1 MYTMLPDDAYNQ
13 ALINNVHPPDWV
25 NPVPKPRY
33 NLVVIGAGTAG
44 LVTAAGAAGLGAH
57 VALIEKHLMGGDCLN
72 VGCVPSKGIIR
83 ASRAWADVRNARE
96 FGVHI
101 PDGVRYDFGAAMAR
115 MRKLRSQISPTDS
128 AARFQSL
135 GVDVFLGTGRFT
147 SSDSI
152 DVDGKTLTFK
162 RAIIATG
169 ARAAAFPIP
178 GLAETGYLTNETV
191 FSLTEL
197 PQRLAVIGAG
207 AIGCEMAQAFAR
219 FGSAVSVFERECRI
233 LPRDDYDGADIVKR
247 SIARDGV
254 RFICNANI
262 VNIERRGAEKVI
274 HYESYGKTTERVADD
289 ILMSIGRVPNVE
301 DLNLDV
307 VGVSYD
313 HRTGVAVDER
323 LQTTNPRIF
332 AAGDICFPY
341 KFTHSADAMAR
352 IAIANTLFYGRQK
365 TSALTI
371 PWCTYTAPEIA
382 HVGLRAE
389 DAQAQGRNV
398 HTLTWTLE
406 ENDRAVLDGET
417 EGFARIHVREGT
429 DTILGATIVAAHAGD
444 MIGEVT
450 LAMTNGLGIGAIAK
464 TIHPYPTQA
473 EAIKRLGDAYNKTR
487 LTPRVKWIFNRWL
500 AWTR

>member
-1 MYTMLPDDAYNQ
+1 MPTMMPDDAYNR
-13 ALINNVHPPDWV
+13 ALVNNVHPPDWV
-25 NPVPKPRY
+25 NPTPKPRY

-57 VALIEKHLMGGDCLN
+57 VALIEKHFMGGDCLN
-72 VGCVPSKGIIR
+72 VGCVPSKGMIR
-83 ASRAWADVRNARE
+83 ASRAWADVRNAGE
-96 FGVHI
+96 FGVQI
-101 PDGVRYDFGAAMAR
+101 PEGIKYDFGAAMER
-115 MRKLRSQISPTDS
+115 MRKLRAQISTTDS

-135 GVDVFLGTGRFT
+135 GVDVFLGAARFT
-147 SSDSI
+147 GSDSLE
-152 DVDGKTLTFK
+152 VDGKTLWFK
-162 RAIIATG
+162 RAVIATG

-197 PQRLAVIGAG
+197 PKRLAVIGAG

-219 FGSAVSVFERECRI
+219 FGSAVTVFEKECRI
-233 LPRDDYDGADIVKR
+233 LPRDDNDGAEIVKA

-254 RFICNANI
+254 HFTCNANI
-262 VNIERRGAEKVI
+262 VKIESRGPEKVI
-274 HYESYGKTTERVADD
+274 RYEAEGKTTELVIDE
-289 ILMSIGRVPNVE
+289 ILMGIGRVPNVE
-301 DLNLDV
+301 DLNLNS
-307 VGVSYD
+307 VGVSYNP
-313 HRTGVAVDER
+313 RIGITVDER
-323 LQTTNPRIF
+323 LQTTNSRIF

-352 IAIANTLFYGRQK
+352 IVIANTLFHGRQK

-371 PWCTYTAPEIA
+371 PWCTYTEPEIA

-389 DAQAQGRNV
+389 DAHAKGHKVQ
-398 HTLTWTLE
+398 TFTWPLA
-406 ENDRAVLDGET
+406 ENDRAILDGET
-417 EGFARIHVREGT
+417 EGFARVHVQEGT
-429 DTILGATIVAAHAGD
+429 DNILGATIVAAHAGD
-444 MIGEVT
+444 MISEIT
-450 LAMTNGLGIGAIAK
+450 LAMTNGLGLGAIAK

-487 LTPRVKWIFNRWL
+487 LTPRVKSLFTRWL